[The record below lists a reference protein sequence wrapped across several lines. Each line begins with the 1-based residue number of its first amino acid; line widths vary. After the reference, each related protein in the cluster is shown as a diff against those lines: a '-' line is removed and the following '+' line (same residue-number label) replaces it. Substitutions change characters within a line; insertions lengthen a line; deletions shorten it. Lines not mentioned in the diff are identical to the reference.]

1 VKVGDLVKNKSAL
14 GIHRKALGIIIST
27 TPHLGDVVVY
37 WGSVGKTHRLPMF
50 LLEKIENES
59 R

>member
-1 VKVGDLVKNKSAL
+1 MKVGDLVKNKSAL

-27 TPHLGDVVVY
+27 TPREGYVVVY
-37 WGSVGKTHRLPMF
+37 WGSVGKRHRLPMF
-50 LLEKIENES
+50 LLEKVENES